1 MENHDTNGHTRAP
14 LEELLARLRQFDT
27 ALVANTVEALR
38 PSTGHEWYMAGGI
51 QSVTPE
57 LAPTVGV
64 AYTCEL
70 DSSTPGGEPA
80 MDDYW
85 RLLEMAE
92 AQDLPVIWVVRTVG
106 SRPEHECVL
115 GDGMAKTMRSVGCVG
130 LVTDGGARD
139 LAGIAGAPF
148 AVYCKGK
155 TIHHG
160 ALRFRAAAEP
170 VEIGGIKV
178 RHGDVIHADH
188 GGVIKIPADCL
199 AALPE
204 ALVRMTAFER
214 EAHAWLVRQDL
225 KIAAKR
231 ARVEQLLARYG
242 FDRTCVGALSREHGA
257 AVAAPVPDGRGSDC
271 Y

>member
-1 MENHDTNGHTRAP
+1 MTNRLDTSAP
-14 LEELLARLRQFDT
+14 PELAELLARLAQFDT

-38 PSTGHEWYMAGGI
+38 PATGHEWYLSGAI

-57 LAPTVGV
+57 LGPTVGV

-70 DSSTPGGEPA
+70 DSSSPGGEPA

-92 AQDLPVIWVVRTVG
+92 AETLPVVWVVRTVG

-139 LAGIAGAPF
+139 LAGISGASF
-148 AVYCKGK
+148 AVYCAGK

-160 ALRFRAAAEP
+160 ALRFGAATEP
-170 VEIGGIKV
+170 VEIGGVTV

-188 GGVIKIPADCL
+188 GGVVRVPSDCL
-199 AALPE
+199 ADLPE

-214 EAHAWLVRQDL
+214 EAHAWLIRPDV
-225 KIAAKR
+225 KMAAKR
-231 ARVEQLLARYG
+231 EKVQQLLTQYG
-242 FDRTCVGALSREHGA
+242 FDRTCVTASTGKEGNTDNAR
-257 AVAAPVPDGRGSDC
+257 
-271 Y
+271 

>member
-1 MENHDTNGHTRAP
+1 MTNRLDTGTPPELA
-14 LEELLARLRQFDT
+14 ELLARLAQFDT

-38 PSTGHEWYMAGGI
+38 PATGHEWYLSGAI

-57 LAPTVGV
+57 LGPTVGV

-70 DSSTPGGEPA
+70 DSSSPGGEPA

-92 AQDLPVIWVVRTVG
+92 AETLPVVWVVRTVG

-130 LVTDGGARD
+130 MVTDGGARD
-139 LAGIAGAPF
+139 LAGISGASF

-160 ALRFRAAAEP
+160 ALRGFARRPSRSRSAASRSGTGTSSTP
-170 VEIGGIKV
+170 TT
-178 RHGDVIHADH
+178 
-188 GGVIKIPADCL
+188 
-199 AALPE
+199 AASC
-204 ALVRMTAFER
+204 VYRR
-214 EAHAWLVRQDL
+214 IAWP
-225 KIAAKR
+225 
-231 ARVEQLLARYG
+231 
-242 FDRTCVGALSREHGA
+242 TCPRRSCA
-257 AVAAPVPDGRGSDC
+257 
-271 Y
+271 

>member
-1 MENHDTNGHTRAP
+1 MQNHNGNGQSPPA
-14 LEELLARLRQFDT
+14 LSELLARLTQFDT

-51 QSVTPE
+51 QSLTPE
-57 LAPTVGV
+57 LSPTVGI

-70 DSSTPGGEPA
+70 DSSTPGGAPA

-92 AQDLPVIWVVRTVG
+92 AESLPVVWVVRTVG

-139 LAGIAGAPF
+139 LAGISAASF
-148 AVYCKGK
+148 SVYCKGK

-160 ALRFRAAAEP
+160 ALRFRAATEP
-170 VEIGGIKV
+170 VEIGGITV

-188 GGVIKIPADCL
+188 GGVVRVPADCL
-199 AALPE
+199 AGLPE
-204 ALVRMTAFER
+204 ALLRMTAFER
-214 EAHAWLVRQDL
+214 EAHSWLVRPDL

-231 ARVEQLLARYG
+231 ARVQQLLARYG
-242 FDRTCVGALSREHGA
+242 FDRTCVGALSRDHEGA
-257 AVAAPVPDGRGSDC
+257 AAALVPDGRGSD
-271 Y
+271 YY